1 MFRKL
6 EEKDAKVYLEMVDEF
21 YHSDAVLAPV
31 PKQYMEDTFKEL
43 LRSEAYLLCYIFE
56 YEGEP
61 AGYALLSK
69 SFSPEAGGI
78 VYWVEEIYIR
88 EAYRSKGLGSAFF
101 KFFTENPPEGTKR
114 IRLEVEPENE
124 RAVKLYTRFG
134 FKPLPYDQMVLD
146 Y

>member
-6 EEKDAKVYLEMVDEF
+6 EEKDRATYLEMVNEF

-31 PKQYMEDTFKEL
+31 PRQYMEDTLAEI
-43 LRSEAYLLCYIFE
+43 LRSDCYLECYVFEEAGELC
-56 YEGEP
+56 
-61 AGYALLSK
+61 GYALLSK

-88 EAYRSKGLGSAFF
+88 KAHRGKGLGSAFF
-101 KFFTENPPEGTKR
+101 KFFTEAPPEGTKR

-124 RAVKLYTRFG
+124 GAVALYRRFR
-134 FKPLPYDQMVLD
+134 FEDLPYNQMVLD